1 MLKYLKNIANNLKD
15 LQMTVANQNDILKSI
30 VKDIVKDN
38 ESISTSNIR
47 LTTLENK
54 IDTIFYTKDETNNQ
68 IEKEIQYDKNYNE
81 FIKDENSNKIFSIID
96 LVLREKHDNKYDKL
110 KLAESISNLYFK

>member
-1 MLKYLKNIANNLKD
+1 MLKYLKNIANSLKD
-15 LQMTVANQNDILKSI
+15 LQMTVANQNDILKSR
-30 VKDIVKDN
+30 VKDN
-38 ESISTSNIR
+38 NEFISTSDIK

-54 IDTIFYTKDETNNQ
+54 VDTIFYTKDETNNQ
-68 IEKEIQYDKNYNE
+68 IEKEIQYNKDYNE

-96 LVLREKHDNKYDKL
+96 LVLNEKHDNKYDIL

>member
-30 VKDIVKDN
+30 VKDKDN
-38 ESISTSNIR
+38 ISINTSNIK
-47 LTTLENK
+47 LSTLQNK
-54 IDTIFYTKDETNNQ
+54 VDTIFYTKDETNNL
-68 IEKEIQYDKNYNE
+68 IEKEIQYDKDYNE

-96 LVLREKHDNKYDKL
+96 LVLSEKHDNKYDKL

>member
-30 VKDIVKDN
+30 VKDN

-47 LTTLENK
+47 LNTLENK
-54 IDTIFYTKDETNNQ
+54 VDTIFYTKDETNNL
-68 IEKEIQYDKNYNE
+68 IEKEIQYDKDYNE

-96 LVLREKHDNKYDKL
+96 LVLSEKHDNKYDIL

>member
-30 VKDIVKDN
+30 VKDKDN
-38 ESISTSNIR
+38 ISINASKIELST
-47 LTTLENK
+47 LQNK
-54 IDTIFYTKDETNNQ
+54 VDTIFYTKDETNNL
-68 IEKEIQYDKNYNE
+68 IEKEIQYDKDYNE

-96 LVLREKHDNKYDKL
+96 LVLSEKHDNKYDIL